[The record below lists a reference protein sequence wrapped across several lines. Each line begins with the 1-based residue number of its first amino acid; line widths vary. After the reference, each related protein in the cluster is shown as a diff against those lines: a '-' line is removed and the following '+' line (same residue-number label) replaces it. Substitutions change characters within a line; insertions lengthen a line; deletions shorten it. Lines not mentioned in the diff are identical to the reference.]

1 MTLHEFL
8 VFGHVTMTILWIGA
22 GFSLVVLALLA
33 ERRDDDAGLRTA
45 LDATNRLGNVYFVPV
60 SALVIVFGIALVVES
75 DAWSFGDLW
84 IVLGLVGYALTFVTG
99 LFVIKPRAER
109 IGKLI
114 GEARGEMTPAATFE
128 GRKLLTLARIDY
140 VVLFLV
146 VLDMVVKPTGD
157 DVGLLVVMAAI
168 LAVGVAYVVWRARS
182 LTAPATA

>member
-1 MTLHEFL
+1 MSLYELL
-8 VFGHVTMTILWIGA
+8 VFGHVAMAILWIGA

-33 ERRDDDAGLRTA
+33 ERKDDDDGMRTA
-45 LDATNRLGNVYFVPV
+45 LDVTNRLGNVYFVPV
-60 SALVIVFGIALVVES
+60 SLLVIVFGVALVVES

-84 IVLGLVGYALTFVTG
+84 IVLGLVGYALTFLTG
-99 LFVIKPRAER
+99 LLIIKPRAER
-109 IGKLI
+109 IGRMI
-114 GEARGEMTPAATFE
+114 AEARGEMTPATTFE

-157 DVGLLVVMAAI
+157 DAGLLAVMAAI
-168 LAVGVAYVVWRARS
+168 LVVGVAYVVWRARS